1 MKLWGGR
8 FEAET
13 DQLVEEYTSSIGFDK
28 RLYRYDIQ
36 GSIAHV
42 KMLAHCD
49 ILTEEE
55 KDQIIAGLKEIL
67 EEIEAG
73 EFEFEVALE
82 DIHMNIEKRLTDKI
96 GAVGGKLHTARSR
109 NDQVALDMRL
119 YLKDRIEDI
128 KGLIEKLQKVLLN
141 LAEENV
147 DVIMPGYT
155 HLQRAQPVRVAHHLL
170 AYYSKLKRD
179 YERFIDCYKRT
190 NVLPLGAGALAGTTF
205 DIDRQFV
212 ADELGFDGV
221 SQNSLDTVSDRDFV
235 IEFLS
240 ASSIL
245 MMHLSR
251 FSEELV
257 LWTSQEFNFVNID
270 DAFCTGSSIM
280 PQKKNPDVP
289 ELIRG
294 KTGRV
299 YGHLMQL
306 LTVMKGLPLAY
317 NKDMQEDKE
326 GLFDTVD
333 TLTGALE
340 LFARMLSKTTF
351 KKERVEATAED
362 GFTNATD
369 VADYL
374 VEKGLPFRE
383 AHEVVG
389 KTVLYC
395 VKKEKKL
402 SDLRLD
408 EWQQFSNQFTSD
420 IYDKIA
426 LEAVV
431 DARSSIGGPAKEEV
445 LRVITNEKEALGL
458 D

>member
-13 DQLVEEYTSSIGFDK
+13 DKLVEEYTSSIAFDQ
-28 RLYRYDIQ
+28 RLYKYDIQ

-42 KMLAHCD
+42 KMLAHCE
-49 ILTEEE
+49 ILTPEER
-55 KDQIIAGLKEIL
+55 DQIIEGLEEIL
-67 EEIEAG
+67 EEMEKG
-73 EFEFEVALE
+73 EFEFKVSLE
-82 DIHMNIEKRLTDKI
+82 DIHMNIEKCLIDKI
-96 GAVGGKLHTARSR
+96 GSVGGKLHTARSR
-109 NDQVALDMRL
+109 NDQVALDIRL
-119 YLKDRIEDI
+119 YLKDQIEGI
-128 KGLIEKLQKVLLN
+128 QALTGKLKKVLLD
-141 LAEENV
+141 LAEENI
-147 DVIMPGYT
+147 DIIMPGYT
-155 HLQRAQPVRVAHHLL
+155 HLQRAQPVRVSHHLL

-179 YERFIDCYKRT
+179 YERLSDCYKRT
-190 NVLPLGAGALAGTTF
+190 NILPLGAGALAGTTF
-205 DIDRQFV
+205 NIDRQFV
-212 ADELGFDGV
+212 ADELGFDKV
-221 SQNSLDTVSDRDFV
+221 SQNSLDTVSDRDFI
-235 IEFLS
+235 IEFLAA
-240 ASSIL
+240 ASTL

-257 LWTSQEFNFVNID
+257 LWTSQEFDFVNID

-333 TLTGALE
+333 TLRGALE

-351 KKERVEATAED
+351 KKEKLEATAED
-362 GFTNATD
+362 GFTNATE

-374 VEKGLPFRE
+374 VGKGLPFRE
-383 AHEVVG
+383 AHEIVG

-395 VKKEKKL
+395 VKQEKKL
-402 SDLRLD
+402 SDLNLE
-408 EWQQFSNQFTSD
+408 EWIEFSDKFEED
-420 IYDKIA
+420 IYQKIDITKA
-426 LEAVV
+426 V
-431 DARSSIGGPAKEEV
+431 DARDSTGGPAHDEV
-445 LRVITNEKEALGL
+445 LRVIKEEKERLNL